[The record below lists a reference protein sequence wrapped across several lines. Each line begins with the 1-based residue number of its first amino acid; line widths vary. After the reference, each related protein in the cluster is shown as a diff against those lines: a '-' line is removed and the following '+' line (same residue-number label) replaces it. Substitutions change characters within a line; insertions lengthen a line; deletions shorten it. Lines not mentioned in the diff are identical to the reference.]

1 MQTMQEIFARQKRAL
16 FFLLALLILGWAFTG
31 AKEIFAGLLLGLIF
45 GLYNFWILIRRMEQ
59 FDRKLDQGKKVSLGS
74 GLRFAS
80 GVAAAAIA
88 MSMPEYFNLISTVI
102 GLMIPY
108 VLLLADRI
116 FYHVKHHS

>member
-1 MQTMQEIFARQKRAL
+1 MQTMQEIFHRQKRAL
-16 FFLLALLILGWAFTG
+16 FFLLALLIIGWAVMG
-31 AKEIFAGLLLGLIF
+31 AKEIFAGLLLGIIF

-59 FDRKLDQGKKVSLGS
+59 FDRKLDQGKKASLGS

-108 VLLLADRI
+108 ALLLIDRI
-116 FYHVKHHS
+116 FYHVKHQS

>member
-59 FDRKLDQGKKVSLGS
+59 FDKKLDQGKKVSLGS

-108 VLLLADRI
+108 ALLLVDRI

>member
-59 FDRKLDQGKKVSLGS
+59 FDKKLDQGKKVSLGS

-88 MSMPEYFNLISTVI
+88 MSMPENFNLISTVI

-108 VLLLADRI
+108 ALLLVDRI
-116 FYHVKHHS
+116 FYHVKHQS

>member
-59 FDRKLDQGKKVSLGS
+59 FDKKLDQGKKVSLGS

-108 VLLLADRI
+108 ALLLVDRI
-116 FYHVKHHS
+116 FYHVKHQS

>member
-1 MQTMQEIFARQKRAL
+1 MQTMQDIFTRQKRAL
-16 FFLLALLILGWAFTG
+16 FFLLAFLLLGWAFTG
-31 AKEIFAGLLLGLIF
+31 AKEIFAGLMLGLVF
-45 GLYNFWILIRRMEQ
+45 GLYNFWILNRRMIQ
-59 FDRKLDQGKKVSLGS
+59 FDKKMDQGKRVSLGS

-108 VLLLADRI
+108 ALLLVDRI

>member
-1 MQTMQEIFARQKRAL
+1 MQTMQEIYARQKSAL

-88 MSMPEYFNLISTVI
+88 MSMPEFFNLISTVI

-108 VLLLADRI
+108 VLLLVDRI

>member
-59 FDRKLDQGKKVSLGS
+59 FDKKLDQGKKVSLGS

-88 MSMPEYFNLISTVI
+88 MSMPENFNLISTVI

-108 VLLLADRI
+108 ALLLVDRI

>member
-1 MQTMQEIFARQKRAL
+1 MQTMQDIFTRQKRAL

-31 AKEIFAGLLLGLIF
+31 AKEIFAGLMLGLIF
-45 GLYNFWILIRRMEQ
+45 GLYNFWILNRRLIQ
-59 FDRKLDQGKKVSLGS
+59 FDKKLDQGKRGSLGS

-80 GVAAAAIA
+80 AVAAAAIA

-108 VLLLADRI
+108 ALLLYDGIANQKN
-116 FYHVKHHS
+116 YHS

>member
-1 MQTMQEIFARQKRAL
+1 MQTMQEIFTRQKRAL
-16 FFLLALLILGWAFTG
+16 FFLLALLILGWTFTG

-59 FDRKLDQGKKVSLGS
+59 FDKKLDQGKKVSLGS

-108 VLLLADRI
+108 ALLLIDRI

>member
-16 FFLLALLILGWAFTG
+16 FFLLALLILGWTFTG

-59 FDRKLDQGKKVSLGS
+59 FDKKLDQGKKVSLGS

-88 MSMPEYFNLISTVI
+88 MSMPENFNLISTVI

-108 VLLLADRI
+108 ALLLVDRI
-116 FYHVKHHS
+116 FYHVKHQS

>member
-59 FDRKLDQGKKVSLGS
+59 FDKKLDQGKKVSLGS

-88 MSMPEYFNLISTVI
+88 MSMPENFNLISTVI

-108 VLLLADRI
+108 ALLFFDRI

>member
-1 MQTMQEIFARQKRAL
+1 MQTMQEIFTRQKRAL
-16 FFLLALLILGWAFTG
+16 FFLLALLIVGWAFTG
-31 AKEIFAGLLLGLIF
+31 AKEIFAGLLLGLVF
-45 GLYNFWILIRRMEQ
+45 GLYNFWILIRRMER
-59 FDRKLDQGKKVSLGS
+59 FDQKLDQGKKVSLGS

-108 VLLLADRI
+108 ALLLVDRI

>member
-1 MQTMQEIFARQKRAL
+1 MQTMQEIFTRQKRAL

-59 FDRKLDQGKKVSLGS
+59 FDKKLDQGKKVSLGS

-108 VLLLADRI
+108 ALLLIDRI

>member
-59 FDRKLDQGKKVSLGS
+59 FDKKLDQGKKVSLGS

-108 VLLLADRI
+108 ALLLFDRI
-116 FYHVKHHS
+116 FYHVKHQS

>member
-1 MQTMQEIFARQKRAL
+1 MQTMREIYTRQKRAL

-31 AKEIFAGLLLGLIF
+31 AKEIFAGLLLGLVF
-45 GLYNFWILIRRMEQ
+45 GLYNFLILVRRMKQ
-59 FDRKLDQGKKVSLGS
+59 FDKKMDQGKRISLGS

-80 GVAAAAIA
+80 AVAAAAIA

-108 VLLLADRI
+108 ALLLIDGI
-116 FYHVKHHS
+116 FFNAKHQS